1 MTQSLPKVI
10 LDTSVFVAALL
21 SKNSQ
26 SSPPQVLD
34 AWRNS
39 KFTLVMSPQLLQEL
53 IVVLNR
59 QSISLLDIQ
68 SLITVIAKTSLFI
81 PGAYETKILD
91 NIDPND
97 NIFLAAAYEAK
108 ANYLVSLDRQNLLPL
123 KYFHGTQIM
132 SPSLFLRML

>member
-21 SKNSQ
+21 SKNHQ

-39 KFTLVMSPQLLQEL
+39 KFTLIMSPQLLQEL
-53 IVVLNR
+53 IVILNR
-59 QSISLLDIQ
+59 QRISLLDIQ

-81 PGAYETKILD
+81 RGAYETTILD

-108 ANYLVSLDRQNLLPL
+108 ADYLVSLDRQ
-123 KYFHGTQIM
+123 H
-132 SPSLFLRML
+132 LR